1 MIRLAALA
9 LALAAL
15 AAGCYESSSSAP
27 APPPPPAVT
36 EEAPPATTEAAPPA
50 GGSATAGEVV
60 FATGGCGSCHTLA
73 AAGATGTLGPNLD
86 ETQPSFDLVVERVTN
101 GKPPMPSF
109 AGAFTEQQILDVAAF
124 VSESAGT

>member
-9 LALAAL
+9 FALAAL

-36 EEAPPATTEAAPPA
+36 EEVPPATTEAAPPA
-50 GGSATAGEVV
+50 GGSVEAGEVV

-73 AAGATGTLGPNLD
+73 AVGATGTIGPNLD

-109 AGAFTEQQILDVAAF
+109 ADAFTEQQIQDVAAF
-124 VSESAGT
+124 VVESAGK